1 MRPWW
6 STTLGGG
13 ESDLPSLILSD
24 LIEATIF
31 SRFDHLQER
40 TNAMRGT
47 QNLPTPTGQR
57 ELLELYKR
65 TSTLYPR
72 A

>member
-6 STTLGGG
+6 RTTCGGG
-13 ESDLPSLILSD
+13 KSDLPSLILSD
-24 LIEATIF
+24 QIEATNF
-31 SRFDHLQER
+31 SRFDNLQER

-47 QNLPTPTGQR
+47 QNLPTSTGR
-57 ELLELYKR
+57 RKLLELYKR
-65 TSTLYPR
+65 TATLYLR